1 MLMEHQAFERIKAS
15 LVNKASASQVVD
27 LEGII
32 RDIVARQITDVALAR
47 RTNATRNA
55 RTCPHCATACAT
67 LHGKDQNGRQRFR
80 CCNAR
85 CGRTYNILT
94 GTPMARARKPEAW
107 GRYLGYM
114 TDFMSVRKIIL
125 TGIDISHLTAF
136 RWRHRF
142 LAAAIADNAA
152 ILSGVIE
159 GDETFFV
166 RSFKGHRG
174 WTQGVPPENRAA
186 RPSAWGATK
195 RGVSSEQ
202 VPVLTVLDTNG
213 GVYSRVLGGMGEI
226 EAALAG
232 RIAPGSVLC
241 SDGAQAYL
249 RAATAASA
257 EHRRINVPTITPY
270 AVKAVPAPTRRRK
283 TGRLGLGRVN
293 AHHGQLKVLINERCR
308 GVATRYLSSYVG
320 WHRAMMRVGFTGK
333 DLLDCATAF
342 K

>member
-1 MLMEHQAFERIKAS
+1 MLMEHQAFERFKAS

-27 LEGII
+27 LEAII
-32 RDIVARQITDVALAR
+32 RDIVARQIAEVALAR
-47 RTNATRNA
+47 RTNATKDA
-55 RTCPHCATACAT
+55 RTCPHCATAFAT
-67 LHGKDQNGRQRFR
+67 LHGKKNGRQRFLCR
-80 CCNAR
+80 NADCR
-85 CGRTYNILT
+85 RTYNILT
-94 GTPMARARKPEAW
+94 GTPMARARKPEKW
-107 GRYLGYM
+107 GQYLSYM

-125 TGIDISHLTAF
+125 AGIGVNHVTVW

-142 LAAAIADNAA
+142 LKITIEDQAAV
-152 ILSGVIE
+152 LSGVIE

-174 WTQGVPPENRAA
+174 WTRGLPPENRAA

-202 VPVLTVLDTNG
+202 VPVLTALDTNG
-213 GVYSRVLGGMGEI
+213 GVYWRVLGGMGEV

-249 RAATAASA
+249 RASRAAGA
-257 EHRRINVPTITPY
+257 EHRRINVPTTTPR
-270 AVKAVPAPTRRRK
+270 AVKALPVPTRRRK

-293 AHHGQLKVLINERCR
+293 ALHGQLKVLINERCR
-308 GVATRYLSSYVG
+308 GVATRYLGSYVG
-320 WHRAMMRVGFTGK
+320 WHRAMLRAGFMGK
-333 DLLDCATAF
+333 ALLDQAF
-342 K
+342 V